1 MSDYAKAKGRT
12 TPLAGNPHGSCKA
25 APRALSHAETE
36 AVARNKA
43 FVQENMPELVP
54 FIREL
59 HELGMIAGWR
69 AVTGCQKEGG
79 EG

>member
-1 MSDYAKAKGRT
+1 MSDYAKAKGRAHLLADNAPGRRQDASR
-12 TPLAGNPHGSCKA
+12 PLS
-25 APRALSHAETE
+25 SAEVE
-36 AVARNKA
+36 AVGRNKA

-59 HELGMIAGWR
+59 HDLGMIAGWR
-69 AVTGCQKEGG
+69 AVTGCHKAGG